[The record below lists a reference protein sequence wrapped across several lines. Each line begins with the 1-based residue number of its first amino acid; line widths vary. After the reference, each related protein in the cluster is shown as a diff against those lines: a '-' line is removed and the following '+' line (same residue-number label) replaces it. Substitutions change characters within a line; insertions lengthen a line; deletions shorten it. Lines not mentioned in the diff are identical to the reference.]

1 MKVRV
6 NANLR
11 GAVRA
16 IKDQEITVNAAQ
28 GQSLI
33 ERGLAV
39 EVVTPAQQKGRVE
52 KAEEGS

>member
-33 ERGLAV
+33 DRGLAV
-39 EVVTPAQQKGRVE
+39 EVVTPTQKKGRVD
-52 KAEEGS
+52 KAEEGR